1 MKVPAVLM
9 TDHLGEVASSL
20 DASESVVVK
29 DLEVTGDVSTSAAY
43 LEYRAATDMQAPRRP
58 YLHIIGQ
65 VNEVRGDFPHGVT
78 TACVASG
85 VGVDIFYEFTDKEL
99 ADMTMKG
106 MYRPGFTAP
115 AELLRYPMVDLP
127 MRCNVQA
134 FMEEQSGIPILFV
147 EVVDAHN
154 MVMDRESSGYTLGDY
169 FKEPAPVVDLDDQF
183 GSQFDSIDVSKF
195 DFDRAFA
202 GFDEPAPEAEAA
214 PELTDAERALIG
226 HYVNVNQ
233 RVNDL
238 HLDGQLTAD
247 DIMGRDELDRIEIE
261 PMDLD
266 IQPTEMGAEAEAAA
280 ALAAREAAVREAI
293 KVLEA
298 TGDFKVERVEAE
310 ADPKVLGDEQADEV
324 EPEPVEAAVAEL
336 RERQAIA
343 REAAEAAIE
352 AAESAK
358 VDEPETE
365 SEPEQ
370 GAFVVDDPKSE
381 MAGRVI
387 PPDGFVEVGEPEIE
401 SKLKLDEPES
411 EASVTPSADDR
422 ALSDFDA
429 AFDAQFADMGSID
442 FDVNSVLKAEP
453 APEPEVSP
461 APEPESA
468 PAPSERKVPSIAPA
482 TASVEA
488 TASPD
493 M

>member
-20 DASESVVVK
+20 DASESIIVE
-29 DLEVTGDVSTSAAY
+29 DLEVMGDVFTSAAY
-43 LEYRAATDMQAPRRP
+43 LEYRAATDREAPHRP

-78 TACVASG
+78 TATVAAG
-85 VGVDIFYEFTDKEL
+85 VPVDIFYEFTDKEL

-106 MYRPGFTAP
+106 MYRPGFEAP

-134 FMEEQSGIPILFV
+134 FFEEQSGIPILFV
-147 EVVDAHN
+147 EIVDAHD

-169 FKEPAPVVDLDDQF
+169 FKEPAPVADLDDQF

-202 GFDEPAPEAEAA
+202 GFEQPEPEPEAA
-214 PELTDAERALIG
+214 PELTDEERALIG

-238 HLDGQLTAD
+238 HLDGQLTVD

-266 IQPTEMGAEAEAAA
+266 IQASEMGAEAEAEAA
-280 ALAAREAAVREAI
+280 KAAKAAAVREAI

-298 TGDFKVERVEAE
+298 TGNFKVERVRAK
-310 ADPKVLGDEQADEV
+310 ADPKVLGDE
-324 EPEPVEAAVAEL
+324 EPEPVVAEPVDEAISEL
-336 RERQAIA
+336 RERQRIA

-352 AAESAK
+352 AAEAK
-358 VDEPETE
+358 VAEPERETE
-365 SEPEQ
+365 VAEDEQ
-370 GAFVVDDPKSE
+370 GTFVVDNPKAE
-381 MAGRVI
+381 MAGRVKL
-387 PPDGFVEVGEPEIE
+387 PEGFVERTEVDIEPET
-401 SKLKLDEPES
+401 KVAEPEQPVD
-411 EASVTPSADDR
+411 EVR
-422 ALSDFDA
+422 AAFDA
-429 AFDAQFADMGSID
+429 DIDAQFADMGSFD
-442 FDVNSVLKAEP
+442 FDINSVLKDEP
-453 APEPEVSP
+453 APEVEPDVVAE
-461 APEPESA
+461 PEPA
-468 PAPSERKVPSIAPA
+468 PAPSERKLPSIAPA
-482 TASVEA
+482 TGGVEA